1 MGAADGKIPP
11 ENGGGAAGRR
21 KSRAKT
27 GVDNSK
33 ICAIIQHIKAT
44 KQTCDGEQYPVQIT
58 FQRVPDGEIG
68 TGDGWRMDFG
78 GRIERHGQVETDGNP
93 TRYPSGRV

>member
-1 MGAADGKIPP
+1 MGVADGKIPLKT
-11 ENGGGAAGRR
+11 GAAPPADG
-21 KSRAKT
+21 KAAKKQ
-27 GVDNSK
+27 V
-33 ICAIIQHIKAT
+33 CFVAIIQHIKAT

-68 TGDGWRMDFG
+68 TGNGWRMDFG